1 MPFKP
6 SFINMR
12 KNVCDPITAVIANSF
27 KEMTNIWF
35 TAICKTTSFQ
45 SQYFLLACSKKKR
58 TFYYG
63 FRQSIAG
70 CPQSGKKEKK
80 YFFQG
85 QGILKLVREF

>member
-35 TAICKTTSFQ
+35 TAICK
-45 SQYFLLACSKKKR
+45 LLPSSHSTFYWPVRRKKR

-80 YFFQG
+80 YFF
-85 QGILKLVREF
+85 KVSEF